1 MDRPLG
7 LKWLP
12 RNEYDS
18 IPLAAVPRRG
28 TLPPSVDLSPN
39 MPPPGDQGNQ
49 GSCVGWAIGYG
60 LKGYQERIERN
71 WDSNVA
77 AHQFSPAFVY
87 NQIHLTP
94 DPECDNG
101 SYMTD
106 ALNLLSNVG
115 IPPLSVMPYT
125 ESDCT
130 LQPTADQYSAAEP
143 FRIAYWRKV
152 NQMDLNEVKS
162 HLAAGRPLPIGI
174 DIYESFAPLGT
185 AGSNAVYDRIEGA
198 YLGGH
203 AVLACGYD
211 NSTGWVKVLNSWG
224 ASWGDGG
231 YFYITYDLWPQV
243 VGEAYF
249 AQDIVDNS
257 PLDISASATPP
268 TINAGQSSILSVG
281 VTGGQPPYTY
291 EWTPS
296 ASLSDST
303 SPSPT
308 ATPSVTTAYMVVVRD
323 SAGGEA
329 NAVVTVTVGSST
341 TRFGL
346 TVDKIGVGS
355 VFPEQGEYEFSSTV
369 QVLATPDAGW
379 QFERWE
385 GDVGGTMNPI
395 SLVMDGN
402 KSIRAV
408 FVEAKYQLAVQT
420 VGQGQVDVHGGTFEH
435 GSVVTVT
442 ATPNFAWKF
451 AYWEGDYSG
460 TANPATI
467 TMDRNK
473 TVRAVFT
480 EYLRWSKMSTP
491 RSDTLWDVWG
501 SAPNHVI
508 AVGSN
513 GTILRFNGVVWTTQ
527 SASIPSFNK
536 FVLQSV
542 WGSGP
547 SDVYVAGYQPKSD
560 TTTIYGPAKMLHY
573 DGTGWSDM
581 GISWGAVSKM
591 DVWGFGSYSVLYT
604 MLNANLPPYISHL
617 TEYYN
622 GYSWTTIRDSLTPFA
637 AIWGTSY
644 NDVYGAGGSNSIEHF
659 DGDSWTRVYNPG
671 MQCRA
676 IGGSGPTDV
685 YVVGD
690 GIVHYNGTRW
700 TKMDGPSGL
709 NAVWSSGPN
718 SAFAVGTNKIVHF
731 DGSTWQPM
739 NLPISVKFYGVWGTS
754 DQNVFAV
761 GEGGTILRFG
771 P

>member
-1 MDRPLG
+1 
-7 LKWLP
+7 
-12 RNEYDS
+12 
-18 IPLAAVPRRG
+18 
-28 TLPPSVDLSPN
+28 
-39 MPPPGDQGNQ
+39 
-49 GSCVGWAIGYG
+49 
-60 LKGYQERIERN
+60 
-71 WDSNVA
+71 
-77 AHQFSPAFVY
+77 
-87 NQIHLTP
+87 
-94 DPECDNG
+94 
-101 SYMTD
+101 
-106 ALNLLSNVG
+106 
-115 IPPLSVMPYT
+115 
-125 ESDCT
+125 
-130 LQPTADQYSAAEP
+130 
-143 FRIAYWRKV
+143 
-152 NQMDLNEVKS
+152 
-162 HLAAGRPLPIGI
+162 
-174 DIYESFAPLGT
+174 
-185 AGSNAVYDRIEGA
+185 
-198 YLGGH
+198 
-203 AVLACGYD
+203 
-211 NSTGWVKVLNSWG
+211 
-224 ASWGDGG
+224 
-231 YFYITYDLWPQV
+231 
-243 VGEAYF
+243 
-249 AQDIVDNS
+249 
-257 PLDISASATPP
+257 
-268 TINAGQSSILSVG
+268 
-281 VTGGQPPYTY
+281 
-291 EWTPS
+291 
-296 ASLSDST
+296 
-303 SPSPT
+303 
-308 ATPSVTTAYMVVVRD
+308 MVVVRD

-355 VFPEQGEYEFSSTV
+355 VFPEQGEYEFGSTV